1 MEQMK
6 VLRWGDS
13 NGPVLI
19 CLHGF
24 MGEPADWDS
33 FANCLLQRIPNLR
46 IVAPALP
53 KSADIAVS
61 LISFCDAEGIS
72 VATLIGYSL
81 GGRLG
86 LKVAL
91 TCPERFSC
99 FIGVSTT
106 AGLGDSDQRAQRKS
120 DDFALAQRLRGI
132 RTNPEWRAFLNEWWN
147 LPVFASPSRTE
158 ALKEAF
164 IASRIHS
171 EPNAFAEDL
180 ERWSPGV
187 LPSLWSEL
195 SSYSGLAVFLSGEGD
210 TKYQHLALRM
220 AGAVRNSQCHVL
232 QECGHQ
238 MLLEKPDAVAGRVAD
253 SLNYLSS
260 SRGGG

>member
-24 MGEPADWDS
+24 MGVPADWDM
-33 FANCLLQRIPNLR
+33 FANSLLQRIPNLR
-46 IVAPALP
+46 IFAPPLP
-53 KSADIAVS
+53 VLENISEW
-61 LISFCDAEGIS
+61 LIKFCDDEGIS
-72 VATLIGYSL
+72 EATLIGYSL

-91 TCPERFSC
+91 TCPVRFPC

-106 AGLGDSDQRAQRKS
+106 AGLVDSDQRAQRKS

-132 RTNPEWRAFLNEWWN
+132 RTKPEWRAFLNEWWN

-171 EPNAFAEDL
+171 EPNALAEDL

-187 LPSLWSEL
+187 LPSLWREL
-195 SSYSGLAVFLSGEGD
+195 SSYPGLAVFLSGEGD
-210 TKYQHLALRM
+210 AKYQHLASRM

-232 QECGHQ
+232 QGCGHQ
-238 MLLEKPDAVAGRVAD
+238 MLLEKPDAVAECVSD
-253 SLNYLSS
+253 SLSYLSS
-260 SRGGG
+260 SRCGG

>member
-1 MEQMK
+1 M
-6 VLRWGDS
+6 
-13 NGPVLI
+13 
-19 CLHGF
+19 
-24 MGEPADWDS
+24 
-33 FANCLLQRIPNLR
+33 
-46 IVAPALP
+46 
-53 KSADIAVS
+53 
-61 LISFCDAEGIS
+61 
-72 VATLIGYSL
+72 
-81 GGRLG
+81 
-86 LKVAL
+86 
-91 TCPERFSC
+91 
-99 FIGVSTT
+99 
-106 AGLGDSDQRAQRKS
+106 
-120 DDFALAQRLRGI
+120 
-132 RTNPEWRAFLNEWWN
+132 
-147 LPVFASPSRTE
+147 PVFASPSRTE

-220 AGAVRNSQCHVL
+220 ARAVRNSQCHVL

-260 SRGGG
+260 SRAGG

>member
-1 MEQMK
+1 MK
-6 VLRWGDS
+6 VLRWGNS
-13 NGPVLI
+13 GGPALI

-24 MGEPADWDS
+24 MGEPADWNS
-33 FANCLLQRIPNLR
+33 FASSLLQRIPNLQ

-53 KSADIAVS
+53 QFADITES

-72 VATLIGYSL
+72 EATIIGYSL

-91 TCPERFSC
+91 TCPERFPC

-106 AGLGDSDQRAQRKS
+106 AGIADPTQRAQRKS
-120 DDFALAQRLRGI
+120 DDFVLAARLRGI
-132 RTNPEWRAFLNEWWN
+132 TTETDWREFLLEWWN
-147 LPVFASPSRTE
+147 LPVFASPARTD

-171 EPNAFAEDL
+171 EPNIHAENL
-180 ERWSPGV
+180 ERWSPGA

-195 SSYSGLAVFLSGEGD
+195 STYSGRAVFLSGEGD
-210 TKYQHLALRM
+210 TKYQHIALRM
-220 AGAVRNSQCHVL
+220 ARAVRNGQCHVL
-232 QECGHQ
+232 QGCGHQ
-238 MLLEKPDAVAGRVAD
+238 MLLEKPDAVAERVAD
-253 SLNYLSS
+253 ALNYFSS
-260 SRGGG
+260 FRGGG